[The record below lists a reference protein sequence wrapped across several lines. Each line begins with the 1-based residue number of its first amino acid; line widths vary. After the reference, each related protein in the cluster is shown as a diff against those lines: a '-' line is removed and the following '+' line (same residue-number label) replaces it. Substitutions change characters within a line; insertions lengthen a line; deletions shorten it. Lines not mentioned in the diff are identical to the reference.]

1 MQKLLR
7 VEESKM
13 FRTKCCSGLHSDGEL
28 QEVRL
33 CYREHAG
40 GLPQWLRV
48 PINTVRKVARKSALP
63 SCPPWVAHFC
73 RSRAAKIGSPEII
86 LKERSEAAAQ
96 SLVPAWS

>member
-33 CYREHAG
+33 CY
-40 GLPQWLRV
+40 
-48 PINTVRKVARKSALP
+48 
-63 SCPPWVAHFC
+63 
-73 RSRAAKIGSPEII
+73 
-86 LKERSEAAAQ
+86 
-96 SLVPAWS
+96 